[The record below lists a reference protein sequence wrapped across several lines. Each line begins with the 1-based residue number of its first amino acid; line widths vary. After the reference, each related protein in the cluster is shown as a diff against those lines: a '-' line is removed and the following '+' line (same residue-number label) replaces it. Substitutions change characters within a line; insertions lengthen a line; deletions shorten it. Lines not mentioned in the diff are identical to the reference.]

1 MKMSNQSVEKLKGVR
16 KRARHKRSESRSLM
30 HYFKK
35 PIIHKEIHG
44 DRVYVPLRINRI
56 WNGI

>member
-1 MKMSNQSVEKLKGVR
+1 MKMSNQSVEGLKGIR
-16 KRARHKRSESRSLM
+16 KRARHKRSESSPLM

-44 DRVYVPLRINRI
+44 DRVHVPLRINRI

>member
-1 MKMSNQSVEKLKGVR
+1 MKKSSQSIERLKGIR
-16 KRARHKRSESRSLM
+16 KRARHRNSESQSFM
-30 HYFKK
+30 QYFKK
-35 PIIHKEIHG
+35 PIVHKEIHG